1 MLECLCN
8 IEQVYT
14 HEDAYKMI
22 NSGMG
27 LIMKTTLRLLGK
39 QGGGNTTLALQDK
52 VDDETSKEDMEDEA
66 HLDDAHG

>member
-1 MLECLCN
+1 
-8 IEQVYT
+8 
-14 HEDAYKMI
+14 MI
-22 NSGMG
+22 NSGVG